1 MAGTGSG
8 GAEPES
14 SEVVKKK
21 RKKSKKNK
29 LNWIEYT
36 EADLDETPLFVVKL
50 GKGENDLKPYPE
62 EIQKSYDCSTRT

>member
-8 GAEPES
+8 GAEPEA

-21 RKKSKKNK
+21 RKKSKKK

-36 EADLDETPLFVVKL
+36 KADLDETPLFVVKL
-50 GKGENDLKPYPE
+50 GKGENDLEPYPE
-62 EIQKSYDCSTRT
+62 EIQKSYNYSTRT